1 MAYKSL
7 AEKLGTAFARLGEGR
22 GDKIKASDVE
32 KVIAKLQ
39 QRLDALQAEAERHP
53 EKATRIAVKQ
63 VTAQDLLMRAEWLL
77 AEVNRGAVPPFAPLG
92 PSKPSDEPHKRAA
105 LDLPMTED

>member
-39 QRLDALQAEAERHP
+39 QRLDALQTEVERHP
-53 EKATRIAVKQ
+53 EKASRIAVKQ
-63 VTAQDLLMRAEWLL
+63 VTARDLLMRAEWLL
-77 AEVNRGAVPPFAPLG
+77 AEVNRGATPPFAPLV
-92 PSKPSDEPHKRAA
+92 PLKPSDDPPKPTA
-105 LDLPMTED
+105 LDLPMAED